1 MSAYDDAVRSRGME
15 EKVLKKAC
23 TFIACRLVFSLQ
35 CAEASMLNEYKS
47 KM

>member
-23 TFIACRLVFSLQ
+23 TFIACRLVFNFSSV
-35 CAEASMLNEYKS
+35 CGSFNAGRI
-47 KM
+47 